1 MVEDGCDR
9 YLVSDVTCVLTR
21 CTRKAGSGEGQRL
34 HGFFMYFIQA
44 IAEVVRGGLILG
56 VTLGGKLQVSGCF
69 EDSFTSFVC
78 AKRFRQ
84 FVCSCVCVSS
94 RLTTHDSRLTT
105 HSSCNFTDFYTC
117 NFRTRCHC
125 CYSPTRP
132 LTQLQTRKSS
142 LIPLYSVAAWLVQ
155 LSFRL
160 CSSCEQSRFMT
171 GARGL

>member
-94 RLTTHDSRLTT
+94 RLTTHDSRLSRLTAPATSLTFT
-105 HSSCNFTDFYTC
+105 HVTSALVVIVVIRLLVHSLTSKLA
-117 NFRTRCHC
+117 
-125 CYSPTRP
+125 SPH
-132 LTQLQTRKSS
+132 LS
-142 LIPLYSVAAWLVQ
+142 LSIQ
-155 LSFRL
+155 
-160 CSSCEQSRFMT
+160 
-171 GARGL
+171 